1 MAIWLVSLLHK
12 ISKGVFS
19 EGVPGDQ
26 RWSPRQQ
33 KRKDD
38 DDDNEINS
46 DPSSQYNPLV
56 LPNFSMSKSRTDS
69 VIIKI

>member
-38 DDDNEINS
+38 DDEENNS
-46 DPSSQYNPLV
+46 DPSMQSIGV
-56 LPNFSMSKSRTDS
+56 T
-69 VIIKI
+69 